1 VVLMSPCML
10 CSSLPISISSGHVHK
25 YAELSQELDFLGGLV
40 GLKKSQCEHASAC
53 DPHMREV

>member
-1 VVLMSPCML
+1 MSPCML